1 MGIMWFLWLTGS
13 FKCFWCWSSSL
24 CDGRLLPSKKALS
37 CTWLSCPGSPCP
49 IEVSA
54 SSENKNDVLQLEDVA
69 FKIWGTPKGFF
80 ENAPALCQTG
90 LLISPLKK
98 KKFLYKPL
106 YLSKEKKEIQKRI
119 ILKIIKYSFQ
129 VWYQKFKNLPL

>member
-24 CDGRLLPSKKALS
+24 CDGWLLPSKKALS

-98 KKFLYKPL
+98 KISYINHYTWAKRKKKYR
-106 YLSKEKKEIQKRI
+106 KEYYPQNNNIFI
-119 ILKIIKYSFQ
+119 SSMILKI
-129 VWYQKFKNLPL
+129 